1 MTLRFHVIGMI
12 SLSVFCFHNP
22 IHAQSSKL
30 SGYIQTV
37 PVISGQTNVNEQN
50 ISHFNRFRLSSDSV
64 FGSVRVG
71 VAYEQI
77 VTFTEKHQPI
87 GFGVGSVPSGGEW
100 LNLQWTLNET
110 DHARWSH
117 RFDRVH
123 VAWQPTDKLE
133 IVAGRQA
140 ISWGTTL
147 FLTPAD
153 PFAPFDPADPFRE
166 FRAGVDAARIRIY
179 PSNLSEIDVVVRATK
194 SPLGEEMTAVT
205 RALAV
210 WHNWEVSGWTG
221 QLYGEP
227 AGAVGV
233 AGALGS
239 WAVRGE
245 AVIRRIRHTNIFR
258 GTFGL
263 DRLVQVKSR
272 DLMIVFEY
280 QRDGLGA
287 AAPNDYLRI
296 LQSATYRRGEHQVLG
311 RDETAVQISYQ
322 LHPLW
327 NIAALWLQN
336 LNDQS
341 SLISPSIIFSVS
353 NNASVSGGLFFGV
366 GKDNITLDTP
376 LPSEFGLAGVT
387 GYLSLTWFF

>member
-1 MTLRFHVIGMI
+1 MTLRFQLIGMI

-166 FRAGVDAARIRIY
+166 FRAGVSFRLIHVDVYR
-179 PSNLSEIDVVVRATK
+179 LS
-194 SPLGEEMTAVT
+194 L
-205 RALAV
+205 L
-210 WHNWEVSGWTG
+210 
-221 QLYGEP
+221 L
-227 AGAVGV
+227 
-233 AGALGS
+233 
-239 WAVRGE
+239 
-245 AVIRRIRHTNIFR
+245 F
-258 GTFGL
+258 
-263 DRLVQVKSR
+263 
-272 DLMIVFEY
+272 
-280 QRDGLGA
+280 
-287 AAPNDYLRI
+287 
-296 LQSATYRRGEHQVLG
+296 
-311 RDETAVQISYQ
+311 
-322 LHPLW
+322 
-327 NIAALWLQN
+327 
-336 LNDQS
+336 S
-341 SLISPSIIFSVS
+341 SLP
-353 NNASVSGGLFFGV
+353 
-366 GKDNITLDTP
+366 
-376 LPSEFGLAGVT
+376 
-387 GYLSLTWFF
+387 